1 MIYKKSH
8 GIGWLLSS
16 LLHLSLIYKV
26 YMFVRSC
33 WNYIT
38 DMSYISDTLYGK
50 EFNTVLK
57 RYLHTEFERD
67 WIGRLYGVVNPSID
81 INGKLDISGTII
93 EIDGPTT
100 NNIEYLKNWIYTQ
113 MQLISNLFKISK
125 LYDYIG
131 VDIKHVGPIN
141 ADNYL
146 VVFDVVSR
154 KEMVYWLKK
163 VIIQTIVYTIITC
176 GTIMILL

>member
-1 MIYKKSH
+1 
-8 GIGWLLSS
+8 
-16 LLHLSLIYKV
+16 
-26 YMFVRSC
+26 MFVRSC

-38 DMSYISDTLYGK
+38 DMSYISETLYSK

-57 RYLHTEFERD
+57 RYLHTEFNKD

-93 EIDGPTT
+93 EIDGAST
-100 NNIEYLKNWIYTQ
+100 NNIEYLKNWIFTQ
-113 MQLISNLFKISK
+113 MQLISNLFKVSK

-154 KEMVYWLKK
+154 KETSYWMKRVLL
-163 VIIQTIVYTIITC
+163 QFIVYIVIVWTIFL
-176 GTIMILL
+176 TIL

>member
-1 MIYKKSH
+1 
-8 GIGWLLSS
+8 
-16 LLHLSLIYKV
+16 
-26 YMFVRSC
+26 MFVRSC

-38 DMSYISDTLYGK
+38 DMSYISETLYSK

-57 RYLHTEFERD
+57 RYLHTDFNKD

-93 EIDGPTT
+93 EIDGAST
-100 NNIEYLKNWIYTQ
+100 NNIEYLKNWIFTQ
-113 MQLISNLFKISK
+113 MQLISNLFKVSK

-154 KEMVYWLKK
+154 RETSYWMKRVLLQFIIYV
-163 VIIQTIVYTIITC
+163 VIALTIFLVI
-176 GTIMILL
+176 

>member
-1 MIYKKSH
+1 
-8 GIGWLLSS
+8 
-16 LLHLSLIYKV
+16 
-26 YMFVRSC
+26 MFVRSC

-38 DMSYISDTLYGK
+38 DMSYISETLYSK

-57 RYLHTEFERD
+57 RYLHTDFNRD

-93 EIDGPTT
+93 EIDGAST
-100 NNIEYLKNWIYTQ
+100 NNIEYLKNWIFTQ
-113 MQLISNLFKISK
+113 MQLISNLFKVSK

-154 KEMVYWLKK
+154 RETSYWMKRVLLQFIIYV
-163 VIIQTIVYTIITC
+163 VIALTIFLVI
-176 GTIMILL
+176 

>member
-1 MIYKKSH
+1 
-8 GIGWLLSS
+8 
-16 LLHLSLIYKV
+16 
-26 YMFVRSC
+26 MFVRSC

-38 DMSYISDTLYGK
+38 DMSYISETLYSK

-57 RYLHTEFERD
+57 RYLHTDFNRD

-81 INGKLDISGTII
+81 IDGKLDISGTII
-93 EIDGPTT
+93 EIDGAST
-100 NNIEYLKNWIYTQ
+100 NNIEYLKNWIFTQ
-113 MQLISNLFKISK
+113 MQLISNLFKVSK

-154 KEMVYWLKK
+154 RETSYWMKRVLLQFIIYV
-163 VIIQTIVYTIITC
+163 VIALTIFLVI
-176 GTIMILL
+176 